1 MSNNSIINHILQRI
15 SANDLPTLAS
25 SSKHHLYPHCAKEY
39 RTGETCGMKLVMTTY
54 QSHEKCKICTKI
66 ETKWGRIQKEQ
77 ERVLR
82 WKKENGKSRQHSIE
96 ASEDKIRE
104 LQQEV
109 SNLEWQRKQNALAL

>member
-1 MSNNSIINHILQRI
+1 MCFFDQ
-15 SANDLPTLAS
+15 
-25 SSKHHLYPHCAKEY
+25 CQFV
-39 RTGETCGMKLVMTTY
+39 CGDYKWATFDNIVPKNT
-54 QSHEKCKICTKI
+54 SHEKCKICTKI

-96 ASEDKIRE
+96 ASEEKIRD

-109 SNLEWQRKQNALAL
+109 NNLEWQRSQNAMEL

>member
-1 MSNNSIINHILQRI
+1 MCFFDQCQF
-15 SANDLPTLAS
+15 ACNDY
-25 SSKHHLYPHCAKEY
+25 KWGHFRQHCAKEY

-66 ETKWGRIQKEQ
+66 DTKWGRIQKEQ

-96 ASEDKIRE
+96 ASEEKIQD
-104 LQQEV
+104 LLQEV
-109 SNLEWQRKQNALAL
+109 DKLNKQREVNKMAL

>member
-1 MSNNSIINHILQRI
+1 MCFFDQCQFVCGDYKWGHFRQ
-15 SANDLPTLAS
+15 
-25 SSKHHLYPHCAKEY
+25 HCAKEY

-54 QSHEKCKICTKI
+54 QSHERCKICTKI

-96 ASEDKIRE
+96 ASEEKIRD

-109 SNLEWQRKQNALAL
+109 NSLEWQRSQNALAL